1 MAEWKPGLG
10 ALGRWATLLLLLA
23 GVAARAAPP
32 VTPEERAAAFPD
44 LGSGMHDHMD
54 DDPVNWMFLAD
65 QLEWQD
71 GDGENALQWNVR
83 AWAGRDLN
91 RLLLRAEG
99 RAADGTTEENRVEL
113 YWERLVEPR
122 WSLVLGMRQDMAP
135 GPSRTLAGVGIQGL
149 APWRIHVEATAY
161 AGEEGQTALTFEAES
176 DVLLTNRWIL
186 TPRLEA
192 NAYGEDDVENDI
204 GHGLS
209 DLSLGLRLRYE
220 IRRQFAPYLGVEW
233 EGSFGE
239 TADLQRDAGEP
250 TRETRLVAGV
260 RIWF

>member
-1 MAEWKPGLG
+1 MTERKPRVGR
-10 ALGRWATLLLLLA
+10 RWAILGLLVA
-23 GVAARAAPP
+23 GAVARAAPA
-32 VTPEERAAAFPD
+32 VSPEERAAAFPE
-44 LGSGMHDHMD
+44 LGPGMHAHMD

-65 QLEWQD
+65 QLEWQTGD
-71 GDGENALQWNVR
+71 GDDAAQWNLR

-91 RLLLRAEG
+91 RALLRAEG
-99 RAADGTTEENRVEL
+99 RAADGSTEENRVEL

-122 WSLVLGMRQDMAP
+122 WSLLLGVRQDLAP

-161 AGEEGQTALTFEAES
+161 AGEGGQTALTLEAES

-204 GHGLS
+204 GHGLA

-220 IRRQFAPYLGVEW
+220 IHRQFAPYLGVEW

-239 TADLQRDAGEP
+239 TASLRRSGGEP
-250 TRETRLVAGV
+250 VRETRLVAGV
-260 RIWF
+260 RLWF